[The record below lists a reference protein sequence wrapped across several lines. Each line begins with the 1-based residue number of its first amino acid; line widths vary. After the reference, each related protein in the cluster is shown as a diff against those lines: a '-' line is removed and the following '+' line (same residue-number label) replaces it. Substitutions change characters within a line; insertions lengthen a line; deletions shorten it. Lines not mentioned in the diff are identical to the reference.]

1 MSIARAGFITGVF
14 TFVFISQS
22 LAATAPDA
30 TGRGPNSTLTAEYKL
45 PAEADTEIRSDGL
58 MTEVWA
64 RVYWPDPLPDN
75 SPLLVFLHGNHGTCG
90 FCSAGYVGY
99 DCADGSAR
107 SDGRQDYST
116 TGTCPTGWVVSPN
129 HEGYGYV
136 ADQLASWGYLVVSI
150 NANRGITA
158 APAAPGDPNLNFARG
173 KMILKH
179 LWMLS
184 QWNQGTDPTPDSLGI
199 DLTGKIDF
207 SNVGVMGHS
216 RGGEGQR
223 AAYNFYRDSGSVWPD
238 RIGPLTIKAFFEI
251 GPVDGQTSRIL
262 NADGTPWNV
271 ILPMCD
277 GDVSDLQGVKPFD
290 RMMRIFD
297 ESPATQKSTFTV
309 WGANHNFFN
318 TEWQQSDSS
327 GCFGPGNIALFPL
340 SGPGSAA
347 QRQTSLASMMA
358 LYRGNVG
365 PAADPTFNQNFNP
378 LFDLPSVVT
387 DVTRVDR
394 SYSDSPNYGV
404 TFPLEDFS
412 GPTGTSEYGFTI
424 DTNGLLGYSHGFVPN
439 HATTPPP
446 GQRAALISWNAPGG
460 TLQTNFAPDGSGGDL
475 SVYATLDL
483 RVSRQSSALNPDS
496 TSFSIQLVMADGSV
510 TSSVSLS
517 SYTSLVGPVGQSSIR
532 LHPILQSARIPL
544 GDFGAADLTQVH
556 GVLFTFD
563 DPSGAIYLA
572 NIRISTVGAGTTPNA
587 GLARP
592 NRDLSVVPPEPPAIP
607 VYSEGNM
614 ITEVRSSR
622 QRGGDVVISVYTPI
636 GIPITDS
643 VLKMQIGDVESST
656 SEYTNGDIQHV
667 AFTFDGKAL
676 AQVPSGSNIT
686 VSWNSIAGVWNFGTF
701 DARLVQ

>member
-1 MSIARAGFITGVF
+1 MSIARASCITSVF
-14 TFVFISQS
+14 TIVFTSQS

-30 TGRGPNSTLTAEYKL
+30 TERGPNSTLTAEYKL
-45 PAEADTEIRSDGL
+45 PAEVDPEIRADTV

-90 FCSAGYVGY
+90 FCSSGYIGY

-116 TGTCPTGWVVSPN
+116 TGMCPTGWVVSPN

-184 QWNQGTDPTPDSLGI
+184 RWNQGTDPTPDSLGI

-238 RIGPLTIKAFFEI
+238 RIGPLTIRAFFEI

-309 WGANHNFFN
+309 WGANHNYFN
-318 TEWQQSDSS
+318 SEWQLSDSG
-327 GCFGPGNIALFPL
+327 GCFGPGNIPLFGMP
-340 SGPGSAA
+340 PGSAA

-358 LYRGNVG
+358 LFRGNVG
-365 PAADPTFNQNFNP
+365 PAADPSFNENFNP
-378 LFDLPSVVT
+378 LFDLPAVVT

-394 SYSDSPNYGV
+394 SYSDSPNYAV

-412 GPTGTSEYGFTI
+412 GPAGTSEYGFTI
-424 DTNGLLGYSHGFVPN
+424 DTNGLLGYSHGGVLN
-439 HATTPPP
+439 HSPV
-446 GQRAALISWNAPGG
+446 QRAALISWDASGG
-460 TLQTNFAPDGSGGDL
+460 TLQTNFAPDGAGSDL
-475 SVYATLDL
+475 SGYATLDL
-483 RVSRQSSALNPDS
+483 RVSRQNNPTLNPDS
-496 TSFSIQLVMADGSV
+496 TSFSIQLVMGDGS
-510 TSSVSLS
+510 TSSAVALS
-517 SYTSLVGPVGQSSIR
+517 SYTNLTGPVGRIPTQP
-532 LHPILQSARIPL
+532 HPILQSARIPL

-556 GVLFTFD
+556 AVLFTFD

-572 NIRISTVGAGTTPNA
+572 NVRVSMVGTGTAPNA
-587 GLARP
+587 GARQSNP
-592 NRDLSVVPPEPPAIP
+592 RFASVLPDPPQTA

-614 ITEVRSSR
+614 VTGVRSSP
-622 QRGGDVVISVYTPI
+622 QLGNDVVVEIYTPVD
-636 GIPITDS
+636 IPITDS
-643 VLKMQIGDVESST
+643 ILKMQIGDVESSLSQFT
-656 SEYTNGDIQHV
+656 TGDTKHV
-667 AFTFDGKAL
+667 AFTFDGRAL
-676 AQVPSGSNIT
+676 AQVPSGSSIA
-686 VSWNSIAGVWNFGTF
+686 VSWNFTTAVWNFGTF
-701 DARLVQ
+701 DARLIQ